1 MEILGFITVERI
13 TGEALST
20 ALLSWLEEHE
30 CVEDKAMMVLRVC
43 LPVVLVFR
51 QEFAKFA
58 PSPCTLTVKVIVKAC
73 SVPHIRNANSGIAK
87 FFTNCQRFLL
97 KKCVEHV
104 GFRG

>member
-1 MEILGFITVERI
+1 MVLLRI

-58 PSPCTLTVKVIVKAC
+58 PSPCTLTVKVIVKFLTLETPILELPSFSQIV
-73 SVPHIRNANSGIAK
+73 SV
-87 FFTNCQRFLL
+87 FY
-97 KKCVEHV
+97 
-104 GFRG
+104 

>member
-1 MEILGFITVERI
+1 MEILCFITVERI

-58 PSPCTLTVKVIVKAC
+58 PLPCTLTVKVML
-73 SVPHIRNANSGIAK
+73 SSSH
-87 FFTNCQRFLL
+87 
-97 KKCVEHV
+97 
-104 GFRG
+104 